1 MNPTADD
8 ATARTP
14 GPPNPLST
22 RGYPGAPSAAVSSA
36 PAAAPRKSGSTL
48 KYLIPVVAL
57 VAVIFGI
64 TFFAQY
70 TPPSDGGITGK
81 ENSKEPPL
89 RFFTSARKYDPPSF
103 LPPSR
108 YQPLDFRGLPLLA
121 PSALPSDPD
130 FPFRFSPQDRAF
142 PAFYEPKDDLG
153 LGHSTT
159 FWFEN
164 PHSKPVVMLLRH
176 VSCGSCTG
184 GKVAAIPPDV
194 TRQILEMSRVSILP
208 QGLATGLPVGMVG
221 PAAHLDEPRL
231 SWEGHLF
238 RDSRETTTYKIPPAG
253 ENRDGWTPQWGI
265 LKLEFSIGA
274 VGPKPLQVIFETAV
288 EGSQESAE
296 NRFLIAPEGM
306 NPFDLTRAH
315 IDLGEL
321 NDRSEPRK
329 FEVIAYSA
337 TRGPNRMR
345 PGEMGDLSPPQATVR
360 MPSSQGGDPGK
371 FVQVSAPERIPDA
384 ELGSVMELI
393 AELSKRQK
401 FIRVEAAYRYTITF
415 DPRAD
420 SRSIDIGLLERE
432 IWFTL
437 GGSEQRSVRVQGM
450 VSGVVWLDDNQ
461 NQITMPDSKQTE
473 GFTKS
478 FKLVTAR
485 RDLEVQLIEK
495 ETKPNYL
502 KVSLEKD
509 PNPPAGDRGYYKLN
523 VRVQSTKENSGI
535 RPGTWSGEV
544 VLEVKGQKAQRIRI
558 PIKGRITLY

>member
-1 MNPTADD
+1 
-8 ATARTP
+8 
-14 GPPNPLST
+14 
-22 RGYPGAPSAAVSSA
+22 
-36 PAAAPRKSGSTL
+36 
-48 KYLIPVVAL
+48 
-57 VAVIFGI
+57 
-64 TFFAQY
+64 
-70 TPPSDGGITGK
+70 
-81 ENSKEPPL
+81 L
-89 RFFTSARKYDPPSF
+89 RFFTSARQYDPPSF

-108 YQPLDFRGLPLLA
+108 YQPLDYRGLPLLA
-121 PSALPSDPD
+121 PSAKALDPD
-130 FPFRFSPQDRAF
+130 FPFRFSPQDRSF

-164 PHSKPVVMLLRH
+164 PHPKPVMMVLRH

-184 GKVAAIPPDV
+184 GKIAAIPPDV
-194 TRQILEMSRVSILP
+194 TRQILEMSRISILP
-208 QGLATGLPVGMVG
+208 QGLATTLPVGMVG

-231 SWEGHLF
+231 SWQGHLF
-238 RDSRETTTYKIPPAG
+238 RDNREATYKIPAAG
-253 ENRDGWTPQWGI
+253 DNPDGWTPQWGI

-274 VGPKPLQVIFETAV
+274 IGAKPLQVAFQTAV
-288 EGSQESAE
+288 EGSQEVAE

-306 NPFDLTRAH
+306 NPFELTRSL

-329 FEVIAYSA
+329 FVIVAFSA

-345 PGEMGDLSPPQATVR
+345 PGEMGDLLPPRAIVR

-371 FVQVSAPERIPDA
+371 FIQVSEPVRIPDSD
-384 ELGSVMELI
+384 LGIVMDLI
-393 AELSKRQK
+393 SEMSQRQK
-401 FIRVEAAYRYTITF
+401 FVRVEAAYRYTITF
-415 DPRAD
+415 DPKAD

-437 GGSEQRSVRVQGM
+437 DGGEQRSVRVKGI

-461 NQITMPDSKQTE
+461 NQITMPDSRQTE
-473 GFTKS
+473 GYTKS

-485 RDLEVQLIEK
+485 RDLEVQLLAN
-495 ETKPNYL
+495 ETKPNFI

-509 PNPPAGDRGYYKLN
+509 PNPPAADRGFYKLN
-523 VRVQSTKENSGI
+523 VRVQSTKENSSI

-558 PIKGRITLY
+558 PIKGRITLN